1 MQDLFME
8 HNQSLVAAYS
18 DEIIYTPHL
27 EYEKERI
34 AVWFEIHNWNNTLS
48 PGNTVGTES
57 YLLLLKDTMIIGTL
71 ITIALWK
78 PSTALH
84 KPYVS

>member
-1 MQDLFME
+1 ME

-34 AVWFEIHNWNNTLS
+34 AVWFEIHN
-48 PGNTVGTES
+48 
-57 YLLLLKDTMIIGTL
+57 
-71 ITIALWK
+71 
-78 PSTALH
+78 
-84 KPYVS
+84 